1 MTASPV
7 EPHLRT
13 SSTHRAR
20 RLTAILDLL
29 SRQQTVSLT
38 ELTQGLGISPA
49 TARRDLTELADQR
62 LVVRTHGGATL
73 AKGRTELPVA
83 LRGTQSTEAKRAI
96 ARAMAARLPAGRH
109 VVALSGGTT
118 TAEVA
123 RALEWRQDLTVVT
136 NSLSI
141 ATLLTERGRVRV
153 VMTGGFVRPESWEL
167 VGALAENTFTAV
179 NVGTAVLGA
188 DGISAGA
195 GVTTHDETEART
207 NHAMVGAAQRT
218 VVVADS
224 SKVGRVALAR
234 MAGLDQVST
243 LITDDGADPAE
254 IARIR
259 ELGVEVVVASTGR
272 D

>member
-1 MTASPV
+1 MTTTPS
-7 EPHLRT
+7 EPHPRT
-13 SSTHRAR
+13 SSTHRAQ

-83 LRGTQSTEAKRAI
+83 LRGTQSAEAKRAI

-234 MAGLDQVST
+234 MAGLDRVST
-243 LITDDGADPAE
+243 LITDDGADADE
-254 IARIR
+254 VARIR
-259 ELGVEVVVASTGR
+259 EAGVEVVLAEVRG
-272 D
+272 